1 MPRFRCICTV
11 HLAAGAVETT
21 TREVIGIEAN
31 HERQAAELVVK
42 AAKMRYKDFQAKV
55 TKVTLDSIHRL

>member
-21 TREVIGIEAN
+21 TQEVIGIEAN
-31 HERQAAELVVK
+31 HERHAAEQAVK
-42 AAKMRYKDFQAKV
+42 AAKKKYKDFQAKV
-55 TKVTLDSIHRL
+55 TKVTVDSISRL